1 MRAREAAAARARHA
15 AAAEA
20 ATHAEV
26 LQVFQSQRT
35 AEELAADAAD
45 DKHDMLTRVAESQ
58 QAARARVNKRA
69 LREQEQQQRDQ
80 AEKVAKLAM
89 KRAADR
95 ERKQKLRND
104 QAFRQLEVRCYLC
117 ATTESRMHVCCF
129 RMHHNLRGIVNGA
142 WTLLFGNARSAYRKT
157 QLHR

>member
-20 ATHAEV
+20 VTHAGV

-58 QAARARVNKRA
+58 QAARARVHKRA
-69 LREQEQQQRDQ
+69 LREKEQQERDQ
-80 AEKVAKLAM
+80 AEKVAKLAK

-95 ERKQKLRND
+95 ERMQRLRND
-104 QAFRQLEVRCYLC
+104 EAFRELEERCYLC
-117 ATTESRMHVCCF
+117 ANTEAGMYV
-129 RMHHNLRGIVNGA
+129 
-142 WTLLFGNARSAYRKT
+142 
-157 QLHR
+157 